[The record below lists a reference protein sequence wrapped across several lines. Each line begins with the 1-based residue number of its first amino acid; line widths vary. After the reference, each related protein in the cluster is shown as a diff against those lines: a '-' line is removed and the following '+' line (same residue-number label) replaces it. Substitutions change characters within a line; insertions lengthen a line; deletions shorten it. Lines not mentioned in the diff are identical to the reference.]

1 MMINEVFFIISY
13 FQNHIFL
20 LSDIR
25 IVFSRK
31 HTFFSAFALDNLIA
45 HFRNAFLHPNFFFL
59 FLLTLSNP
67 ASKKPLS

>member
-1 MMINEVFFIISY
+1 MITEVFFIVSY

-25 IVFSRK
+25 IIFSGK
-31 HTFFSAFALDNLIA
+31 HTFFSALALDNLIA
-45 HFRNAFLHPNFFFL
+45 HFRNAFLHPDFFFL
-59 FLLTLSNP
+59 FLLALSNS